1 MARRLVRW
9 FTFNIAFA
17 LLPLGAAILIRSLS
31 GKLTR
36 EALANSPEI
45 LFFALMI
52 SATAVGDLLAVPK
65 PEDNGIVFQILWSA
79 LLLGAVFAALLYGV
93 FLYVSIMNPAA
104 SDFRVGLWG
113 VSVWLAVTFAIVST
127 LAEAW
132 IGQMEASQ

>member
-17 LLPLGAAILIRSLS
+17 LLPLGAAVLIRSLA

-52 SATAVGDLLAVPK
+52 SATAVGDLVAVSK
-65 PEDNGIVFQILWSA
+65 PEDNGTVFQILWSA
-79 LLLGAVFAALLYGV
+79 LLLGAVSAALLYGV
-93 FLYVSIMNPAA
+93 FLYASIMNPAA
-104 SDFRVGLWG
+104 SDFRVGLW
-113 VSVWLAVTFAIVST
+113 SISKWLAVTFAIVST

-132 IGQMEASQ
+132 IGHMEASQ